1 LVQAG
6 TPFSIVQEMGGW
18 ENIEM
23 VQRYAHLAPAQLTE
37 HARQLD
43 RSLAGY
49 GTNMAQNEKELTA
62 VNG

>member
-1 LVQAG
+1 
-6 TPFSIVQEMGGW
+6 MGGW